1 MDEDTALELFIMAAR
16 QRQRRAVDDA
26 DNMLSTIEETRRVI
40 AKSRMLDRLAA
51 TTGATQPW
59 RTGAIYRV

>member
-1 MDEDTALELFIMAAR
+1 MDEGTALELFIMAAR

-40 AKSRMLDRLAA
+40 AQSRKLLDRLAA
-51 TTGATQPW
+51 TSGATQP
-59 RTGAIYRV
+59 